1 MPSDLIRE
9 RLPVRVKRQN
19 RGIELRSDSIGT
31 ERALGGFE
39 STTVAGLI
47 LSLSSAEVRN

>member
-39 STTVAGLI
+39 SMTVAGLI